1 MDWRVYDDSTI
12 GRLPRVVQPIALVA
26 RNLRQLVPQRPPYRS
41 DSITTF
47 NSPAFLDEPVFA
59 KAYARAVKAAG
70 WDYGIHYRIQQ
81 VLWCAAQ
88 ARKVPGSFVEVGT
101 GRGFMMSAMLDA
113 YPGWESDGR
122 TLHLFDTFLSAYV
135 DKQGGQDSEAEPSP
149 HYAKSADDVR
159 ANFAEWP
166 RVKLHVGDVF
176 ETLPRAT
183 FDAVAFLHIDL
194 NFAPPEVFA
203 LETLWAAIPRGGVVL
218 LDDYAHQCHVPQR
231 EAMDA
236 LGRKLGFAILSTPT
250 GQGIIIK

>member
-1 MDWRVYDDSTI
+1 MDWRVYKDSTI
-12 GRLPRVVQPIALVA
+12 SRLPKAARPIALAA
-26 RNLRQLVPQRPPYRS
+26 RNFRALVPQRPPYRS

-47 NSPAFLDEPVFA
+47 NLPAFLDEPVFA

-70 WDYGIHYRIQQ
+70 WDYGIHYRVHQA
-81 VLWCAAQ
+81 LWCAAQ
-88 ARKVPGSFVEVGT
+88 ARKVPGAFVEVGT

-113 YPGWESDGR
+113 YPAWESDER

-135 DKQGGQDSEAEPSP
+135 DDYGGQDQNAEHSP
-149 HYAKSADDVR
+149 HYATSAEDVR
-159 ANFAEWP
+159 ANFADWRGVE
-166 RVKLHVGDVF
+166 LHIGDVF
-176 ETLPRAT
+176 ETLPRSKL
-183 FDAVAFLHIDL
+183 DDVAFLHIDL
-194 NFAPPEVFA
+194 NFAAPEVFA
-203 LETLWAAIPRGGVVL
+203 LESLWPAIPRGGVVL